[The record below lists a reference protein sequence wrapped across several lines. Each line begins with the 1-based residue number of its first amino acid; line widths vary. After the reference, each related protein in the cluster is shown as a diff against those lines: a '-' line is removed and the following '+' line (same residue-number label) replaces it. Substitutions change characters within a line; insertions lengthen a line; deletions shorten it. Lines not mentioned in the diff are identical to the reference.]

1 MAVTY
6 EGGLAYY
13 QALGFRDP
21 ETTMPMPQDA
31 IFSIASMT
39 RPMDSVT
46 VMMLRDDGRLFLSD
60 PVGKYL
66 PALAKMQVATI
77 KPDCT
82 GEKRMKPSQPNGS
95 RRS

>member
-1 MAVTY
+1 
-6 EGGLAYY
+6 
-13 QALGFRDP
+13 
-21 ETTMPMPQDA
+21 
-31 IFSIASMT
+31 
-39 RPMDSVT
+39 
-46 VMMLRDDGRLFLSD
+46 MMLRDDGRLFLSD